1 MRCVSS
7 PLSVNNSNSIQSL
20 LKWRRE
26 GGRREK
32 CLRLQGHFEM
42 SAAERERESPI
53 CKMQREHEGVSEWA
67 RGGDKGGTGIIW
79 TPAKQT
85 FIIFIWMNG
94 ADWSSDSSLSRNA
107 HQCLED
113 LHDRH
118 TSQLHCEYKHHISLR
133 ARGPPHSWVMKMW
146 QSPNL
151 SLWLSSRNIRLA
163 HWHIHHQLRHNG
175 LVPLVIVT
183 LEPRAFKVHKSW
195 GGLDIRPPQYF
206 IHTMSFN
213 QDQSSAKEHMGP
225 TDAALIPLGFF
236 FLSSSGSALRPLSPG
251 LLRCPVAHKHEFI
264 LCTHRPAQSWF

>member
-1 MRCVSS
+1 
-7 PLSVNNSNSIQSL
+7 
-20 LKWRRE
+20 
-26 GGRREK
+26 
-32 CLRLQGHFEM
+32 
-42 SAAERERESPI
+42 
-53 CKMQREHEGVSEWA
+53 MQREHEGVSEREEEVW

-85 FIIFIWMNG
+85 FIIIIWMNG

-107 HQCLED
+107 HQWLED

-118 TSQLHCEYKHHISLR
+118 TSQLHCEYKQHISHR
-133 ARGPPHSWVMKMW
+133 ARGPPHSRVMKMW

-163 HWHIHHQLRHNG
+163 HWYIHHQLRHNG

-236 FLSSSGSALRPLSPG
+236 FCLAAGLLCAPCPPVCSAVRSVTSTSSSSARIGPRKVGNKAAAPSGGAGWLFTG
-251 LLRCPVAHKHEFI
+251 PVVWAALMKMICE
-264 LCTHRPAQSWF
+264 